1 MRTFKKALSILLCFV
16 MLFTTFCFFPLTGL
30 DVKADAE
37 IVTGEGSRTAFY
49 VPEVIY
55 LYPNVTSWKEA
66 SATPFQ
72 YYVGNAVDTA
82 DIYAVPTAVAETS
95 SAGVIYFAA
104 EEGMND
110 VNLSY
115 SFQNMSGE
123 KTNGGNVAF
132 TKTEKDGYY
141 EFAITGG
148 TSPSLAADV
157 NGCFIVWTLQYTTDK
172 GEHKAVFAVSYVYK
186 PYVVSYGAVARVENT
201 QGVVNVTNENI
212 TWVTGVHSID
222 VNASTKAALYPYYT
236 TVETGAESGKFAFS
250 PFLSKDIKAYVGT
263 KDIQGKAYVANG
275 GYNAVFSSDAADVA
289 YFYAG
294 QSGASMSAHY
304 TAEKWFTYSKTSEGA
319 VKTDIYTDGTF
330 DFAGSSS
337 VKVGYATAQVT
348 PTRLGSITID
358 TSRYTNLNQIPN
370 LAVGF
375 MITSTYISDGG
386 GVSTGGAAKGKWVI
400 GDSTGSESGAT
411 GMYTDQPSQLV
422 ALKGINTV
430 YAQAQSISFPTE
442 NGIKYA
448 GALHNEIN
456 KEETFKK
463 YTVKSVVQV
472 DDIGES
478 EHTVTASAVS
488 LNATQIDKGALREAV
503 YEASALLG
511 ALGMKRNQSSL
522 YYAAK
527 ENSVWH
533 AFSSAYM
540 NAYKVLTQL
549 DATAEA
555 VAAAEAA
562 LEASLSELLR
572 GKDLKVLFDVNY
584 DGINPNLLAVADSVS
599 VDNFSLIYNEADD
612 SYIHNGSIS
621 QDARHFTSD
630 VALNE
635 GNYTLNVIRVSGS
648 LKVNTNLGTA
658 TAVEF
663 FDGNNQLSP
672 RLYDDISAN
681 GQIVTFPVSENAAD
695 AIDNFRLW
703 FWVNG
708 TEANAIEFNNL
719 KYRLK
724 LEKSGTA
731 TAYSPAARIV
741 DGTTY
746 GTLPAPQREG
756 YTFGGWY
763 SDETLTTEITAESA
777 ISARVLYAK
786 WIPNVYSLSFD
797 NLINL
802 NAWATTG
809 NSLFTKEAAASGNNA
824 TYNSDDSSV
833 TIVSDANEGEC
844 FTSYERTDYSVK
856 IYPNTKYRFS
866 FKVSDRNNVG
876 ETIVFAFVYD
886 TNGNW
891 IDTDVK
897 KDAMNATSTV
907 EGEFSI
913 EFTTP
918 ENADQFRLRFGTYS
932 GRGKSDSVE
941 ATFSDVKLVE
951 VNDYNNT
958 LEISNTEKTYD
969 YGTTYGELAVATREG
984 YVFEG
989 WYTEKNGNGEKITAD
1004 TVVKSENIT
1013 LYSNW
1018 IANGYTV
1025 KFSGNGA
1032 DGAIGGKDPDAI
1044 ICEYDKEFTLPAN
1057 VYNRTGYAFAGW
1069 STTPDGEALYTEKQT
1084 VKNVT
1089 SEENGEVTL
1098 YAVWE
1103 PNKFTVQFNANTGT
1117 GTMAPV
1123 QLAYEHVEALPECG
1137 FAKTGYSF
1145 VGWALSSS
1153 GNVITLAQLN
1163 TITSVADDTVTLH
1176 AVWGENTYSVAYD
1189 ANGGTGNISTQEFLY
1204 SYEFELPSASSFS
1217 KTGYILAGWA
1227 TAPDGAKVY
1236 NAGQRVSALNSDKN
1250 GSITLYAVWTPVS
1263 YKIKFDAASGN
1274 GAMEAINA
1282 TYDAEVALPAG
1293 DFTRNGYHF
1302 IGWTTA
1308 PGGEVVY
1315 EAGDKAIN
1323 LSADQNGEV
1332 TLYAVWE
1339 INTYAVTVEF
1349 RVADGV
1355 LTTKTVYVKH
1365 GESVQNSTIEGFTAY
1380 PRSNGTHHY
1389 VFSGWSTASGAIEN
1403 ITADTSVK
1411 AIYATEEACKL
1422 TTATTPS
1429 TCAVK
1434 GKDVTT
1440 CEYCSYEKVTELPL
1454 AAHTYDE
1461 GVITT
1466 SVTCLADGVKT
1477 YTCSVCT
1484 ETDDGHVKTEAV
1496 PATGHTFTEMP
1507 ETSTTCYYSHR
1518 YCEGCEM
1525 AYRPDAEID
1534 EPYDHAFDPS
1544 IPHTEGDPA
1553 TCTTPQVCTRCN
1565 TVLVRAF
1572 GHSFTETY
1580 AASTKVDCSTTK
1592 GDYTIIR
1599 ICSVCNHREEEYVVN
1614 DFLPH
1619 TFRIEVIAPTCT
1631 EEGYDLHICTVCAH
1645 EEKDNFVDALGHN
1658 DEGNDWEVKTPATC
1672 TEDGEEVI
1680 LCNVCEK
1687 PSQTRPIKKLGHT
1700 SGEWAVTK
1708 EPTCT
1713 VEGVKS
1719 HYCSVCKEAYET
1731 EAIKTIDHTY
1741 EWVTIAEPDC
1751 TTDGM
1756 KHFKCSCG
1764 KVNSTQVLP
1773 RLGHSKD
1780 GEATCEKDSICLR
1793 CDEVLK
1799 EALGHD
1805 WNNGVITKD
1814 PTETEQG
1821 EREYTCLRDS
1831 SHKKYET
1838 IPVRIVITLPEI
1850 PADGTYDLDATET
1863 DYLGNIHDII
1873 SVEAGIAYTVSVDNE
1888 NILTINENGYMMAVK
1903 DGNAVITITTN
1914 DGKYQKHLPVTVR
1927 TYKTITFDVNGVL
1940 TTVKAYI
1947 GEKFDTI
1954 EVESYEDENGYIR
1967 SFKAWLLDGA
1977 VVTDFTCTGDMTL
1990 VAQFTSSC
1998 DYTRFDK
2005 MAIVFEGL
2013 IGGYYDNDDLIT
2025 LNKQAVEDAKALIAE
2040 FRADRNIRDS
2050 AEQGRVDAAAD
2061 QIAITVAKI
2070 YPEDDASIEIRG
2082 ATDCKAG
2089 SYAEVKAYLMPLGL
2103 ELADGVWTSSD
2114 TSIGFFVNGRF
2125 FAVRTGTVTL
2135 TVSRGNLSA
2144 SVTINVSSTGGAR
2157 VLFFDSLLT
2166 NANYILEGGYVI
2178 KDTTNIFWAPDA
2190 EVNFRVITDGTF
2202 EEYVVY
2208 VNDKK
2213 VEPDITGTYTIP
2225 ANTGD
2230 AHVRIEGMVPDYS
2243 DENPDSTAKV
2253 SFWDMIRNFFKKIGD
2268 FFRNLFGM

>member
-1 MRTFKKALSILLCFV
+1 

-82 DIYAVPTAVAETS
+82 DIYTAPTAVAETS
-95 SAGVIYFAA
+95 STGVIYFAA

-110 VNLSY
+110 VSLSY
-115 SFQNMSGE
+115 SFQTTAGADFEDGSVDFEM
-123 KTNGGNVAF
+123 
-132 TKTEKDGYY
+132 TEKNGYY
-141 EFAITGG
+141 EIAINGG
-148 TSPSLAADV
+148 KSPTLGAAES
-157 NGCFIVWTLQYTTDK
+157 GCFIIWNMQYTTDK

-186 PYVVSYGAVARVENT
+186 PYVVSYGAVARAQNL
-201 QGVVNVTNENI
+201 QGQINVTNENI

-236 TVETGAESGKFAFS
+236 TVAEGASAGKFAFS
-250 PFLSKDIKAYVGT
+250 PFLSKDNKAYVGT
-263 KDIQGKAYVANG
+263 RPIQGKAYVANG

-304 TAEKWFTYSKTSEGA
+304 TAEKWFTNSKTSEGA
-319 VKTDIYTDGTF
+319 VKADIYTDGTF
-330 DFAGSSS
+330 DFAASSYVYS
-337 VKVGYATAQVT
+337 EYATAQVT

-375 MITSTYISDGG
+375 MITSTDISDGG
-386 GVSTGGAAKGKWVI
+386 AVSTGGATKGKWVI
-400 GDSTGSESGAT
+400 GDSTGEASGAT
-411 GMYTDQPSQLV
+411 GMYTDQATQLS
-422 ALKGINTV
+422 ALKGITDV
-430 YAQAQSISFPTE
+430 YAEAQNISFPTE

-448 GALHNEIN
+448 GALHNDIN
-456 KEETFKK
+456 KAETFKQ
-463 YTVKSVVQV
+463 YTVKSIVQV
-472 DDIGES
+472 DDIGEY

-503 YEASALLG
+503 YAASELLG
-511 ALGMKRNQSSL
+511 TLGTKRNGMSL
-522 YYAAK
+522 YYSAAAD
-527 ENSVWH
+527 SVWH
-533 AFSSAYM
+533 TFANDYI

-584 DGINPNLLAVADSVS
+584 DGINPNLLAVAGAYSSEGYSITYNPETEAYVFNGTIHKDSRNFISDTSLDEATYTVS
-599 VDNFSLIYNEADD
+599 AEYVGGTRTVAAGVTSTMALEFFAGDD
-612 SYIHNGSIS
+612 QLDPRKS
-621 QDARHFTSD
+621 QDMYGNGGKFTYEID
-630 VALNE
+630 KA
-635 GNYTLNVIRVSGS
+635 
-648 LKVNTNLGTA
+648 
-658 TAVEF
+658 
-663 FDGNNQLSP
+663 
-672 RLYDDISAN
+672 
-681 GQIVTFPVSENAAD
+681 AAD
-695 AIDNFRLW
+695 AISNFRFW

-708 TEANAIEFNNL
+708 EHQNAVTFANYSY
-719 KYRLK
+719 KLK

-756 YTFGGWY
+756 YSFGGWY
-763 SDETLTTEITAESA
+763 SDETLTTEITAESE

-809 NSLFTKEAAASGNNA
+809 NSLFTKAAAASGNNA

-866 FKVSDRNNVG
+866 FKVSNRNNVG

-984 YVFEG
+984 YVFDG
-989 WYTEKNGNGEKITAD
+989 WYTGKNGTGEKITAD

-1018 IANGYTV
+1018 VANGYTL
-1025 KFSGNGA
+1025 KFNSNGA
-1032 DGAIGGKDPDAI
+1032 DNGDDPHDIVCVYDA
-1044 ICEYDKEFTLPAN
+1044 EYTLPT
-1057 VYNRTGYAFAGW
+1057 VQYRRTGYAFAGW
-1069 STTPDGEALYTEKQT
+1069 STAPDGEVIYTDKQT

-1137 FAKTGYSF
+1137 FVKTGYSF

-1163 TITSVADDTVTLH
+1163 TITSVAGDAVTLY
-1176 AVWGENTYSVAYD
+1176 AVWSENTYSVAYD

-1204 SYEFELPSASSFS
+1204 SYEFELPTASSFS

-1227 TAPDGAKVY
+1227 TAPDGEKVY

-1282 TYDAEVALPAG
+1282 TYDSEVTLPAG

-1302 IGWTTA
+1302 IGWATA

-1349 RVADGV
+1349 RGADGV

-1365 GESVQNSTIEGFTAY
+1365 GESVQNSAIEGFTAY
-1380 PRSNGTHHY
+1380 PRSNGTQHY

-1466 SVTCLADGVKT
+1466 SATCLEDGVKT
-1477 YTCSVCT
+1477 YTCSVC
-1484 ETDDGHVKTEAV
+1484 EEGDEGHTKTEAV

-1507 ETSTTCYYSHR
+1507 ETATTCYYSHR
-1518 YCEGCEM
+1518 YCEGCEL

-1534 EPYDHAFDPS
+1534 EPYANAFDPS
-1544 IPHTEGDPA
+1544 IAHTEGAAA

-1565 TVLVRAF
+1565 TVLVPAF

-1580 AASTKVDCSTTK
+1580 EASTKVDCSTTK

-1599 ICSVCNHREEEYVVN
+1599 TCSVCNHREEEYVVN

-1631 EEGYDLHICTVCAH
+1631 EKGYDLHICTVCAH
-1645 EEKDNFVDALGHN
+1645 EEKDNFVDEKGHD
-1658 DEGNDWEVKTPATC
+1658 DEGNTWVEKTPATC

-1680 LCNVCEK
+1680 LCKVCGE
-1687 PSQTRPIKKLGHT
+1687 PSQTRKLDRLGHT
-1700 SGEWAVTK
+1700 SGEWVVTK

-1713 VEGVKS
+1713 EEGVNS
-1719 HYCSVCKEAYET
+1719 HYCTVCKEVYET
-1731 EAIKTIDHTY
+1731 AAIKTIDHTY

-1821 EREYTCLRDS
+1821 EREYTCLRDL

-1863 DYLGNIHDII
+1863 LYLGNIHDII

-2050 AEQGRVDAAAD
+2050 VEQGRVDAAAD
-2061 QIAITVAKI
+2061 QISITVAKI
-2070 YPEDDASIEIRG
+2070 YPEEGASIEIRG

-2125 FAVRTGTVTL
+2125 FAVKTGTVTL

-2178 KDTTNIFWAPDA
+2178 KDTTNLFWAPDA

-2208 VNDKK
+2208 INDKK